1 MLNVASRRWWIGG
14 WIIVLA
20 LVVTVSMSMAASLST
35 TVLLAALGVAP
46 GVVIALLK
54 RGAASPTVAEILHA
68 VNVKESRR

>member
-1 MLNVASRRWWIGG
+1 MLNNAFRTWLIGSS
-14 WIIVLA
+14 IIVLV

-68 VNVKESRR
+68 VNVEKGRR